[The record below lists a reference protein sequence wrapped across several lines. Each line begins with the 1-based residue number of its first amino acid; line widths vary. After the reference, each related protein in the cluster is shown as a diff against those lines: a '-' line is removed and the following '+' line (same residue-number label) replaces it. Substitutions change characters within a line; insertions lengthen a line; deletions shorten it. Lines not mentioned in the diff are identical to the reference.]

1 MANPSPPDPRI
12 LDYGNPTD
20 VQRLHIESW
29 IQNGTVRRAVAALK
43 KKGVSADQ
51 GNIGRSKVLV
61 QARAE
66 KAGWS
71 PNFDGSYMVPSTEQV
86 TGRSILTKDAE
97 GNNIWLKTKARKEEE
112 EAAFKE
118 FIEELTKDIKPAKSI
133 TKPKQKSD
141 IDLMC
146 GIFIGDAHLGMYA
159 YAPETKHSDF
169 DTDIAAQGLRDAI
182 DDLISRAPNA
192 ETGLLVDV
200 GDFMHMNSSLYTTL
214 RGTRLDVDTRYSRV
228 LRVAGQVMKY
238 AVTQML
244 KKFSKVIVVIAKGNH
259 NEDPAVAVQE
269 ITSAHFCKEKRVTVL
284 DTDGYFHYI
293 EWGNWLI
300 GVNHGD
306 KIKAPKLVNVMAR
319 DMAPAWGR
327 TTHRMWATG
336 HFHHEQVLELDGC
349 TVHKFGALPPPDSW
363 HAGAGFGGDGQMQM
377 ITFKKGGGRHSTL
390 IYDLPRPRLE
400 PDLVV
405 GK

>member
-1 MANPSPPDPRI
+1 MSAKPNPPDIAI
-12 LDYGNPTD
+12 LEYGSPT
-20 VQRLHIESW
+20 QNQAESIKAW
-29 IQNGTVRRAVAALK
+29 VREGSAAKAAKALDRH
-43 KKGVSADQ
+43 AT
-51 GNIGRSKVLV
+51 NISRDAKLV
-61 QARAE
+61 RQRAE

-71 PNFDGSYMVPSTEQV
+71 PTFSASDLVPTTEQV
-86 TGRSILTKDAE
+86 IGRSVLTKDDE
-97 GNNIWLKTKARKEEE
+97 GNTIWLKTKARKEEE
-112 EAAFKE
+112 QEAFRE
-118 FIEELTKDIKPAKSI
+118 FIKTLTEEIKPVKKIPA
-133 TKPKQKSD
+133 PKGESFA
-141 IDLMC
+141 DLMSW
-146 GIFIGDAHLGMYA
+146 IFIGDAHLGMYA

-169 DTDIAAQGLRDAI
+169 NTDIAAQGLRDAI
-182 DDLISRAPNA
+182 DNLISRSPPS
-192 ETGLLVDV
+192 ETFVLCDV

-228 LRVAGQVMKY
+228 LRIAGRVMKY
-238 AVTQML
+238 AVTQAL
-244 KKFSKVIVVIAKGNH
+244 RKFKKVNVVIAKGNH

-269 ITSAHFCKEKRVTVL
+269 ITAAHFENEPRVTVL

-319 DMAPAWGR
+319 DMAAAWGR

-377 ITFKKGGGRHSTL
+377 ITFKKGGGRHSTM
-390 IYDLPRPRLE
+390 IYDLPRPIHE

-405 GK
+405 